1 MIFHQGLA
9 DIDINGVSQVL
20 GLQNGWF
27 VAIVGMIF
35 VSYLLLRGHIVSRR
49 TLESQIKVLSESLDD
64 ERDARKL
71 WQQATTEMLKTNDID
86 RENSRHM
93 LTVVETTLKIVTD
106 LQEAR
111 RDIVRDGA

>member
-1 MIFHQGLA
+1 MIFYEELG
-9 DIDINGVSQVL
+9 DIDITSVSTVL

-49 TLESQIKVLSESLDD
+49 TMDSQIKVLSDSLDD

-93 LTVVETTLKIVTD
+93 LMVAETTLKIVTD
-106 LQEAR
+106 LQAAR
-111 RDIVRDGA
+111 ENVNSDGG

>member
-1 MIFHQGLA
+1 MIFYQDLGDL
-9 DIDINGVSQVL
+9 DINSVSQVL

-35 VSYLLLRGHIVSRR
+35 VTYLLLRGHIVSRK
-49 TLESQIKVLSESLDD
+49 TLESQIKVLSGALDD

-71 WQQATTEMLKTNDID
+71 WQQATVEMLKTSDID

-111 RDIVRDGA
+111 KNVIRDGL